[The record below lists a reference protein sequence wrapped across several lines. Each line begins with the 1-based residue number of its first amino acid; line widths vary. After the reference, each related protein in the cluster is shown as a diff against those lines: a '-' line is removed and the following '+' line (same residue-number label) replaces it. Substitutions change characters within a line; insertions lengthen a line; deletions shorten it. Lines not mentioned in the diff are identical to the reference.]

1 MALLN
6 PEGQCLCQG
15 RLPGPHEA
23 WQSAGPTAGATIMV
37 AHPLLL
43 PVVTGAQCLK
53 SRRDPNT
60 GLSRVLGLPLDN
72 ALMAAS
78 TGVTPASG
86 LPVKGGSKEQGARK
100 VRLLQFY
107 QELRETPQQS
117 HYTSGPMPTFPFIPL
132 LHPCFPV
139 LRTLG

>member
-1 MALLN
+1 
-6 PEGQCLCQG
+6 
-15 RLPGPHEA
+15 
-23 WQSAGPTAGATIMV
+23 MV

-100 VRLLQFY
+100 VTGYFSFTRNSVKPHNNLTTLLGPCPPSPSSLSCTLASQF
-107 QELRETPQQS
+107 L
-117 HYTSGPMPTFPFIPL
+117 GPWAERKSLPPVPNKQWSFGQPKEEAGKM
-132 LHPCFPV
+132 CFPYC
-139 LRTLG
+139 LR